1 MAFNK
6 FGKFIFPAVV
16 TIFTVDTLLPIV
28 SPLQAIPVFQ
38 GEMACDDYAVEEAVR
53 YYIDNGIR
61 QDNVRLN
68 DAAQSII
75 RHTNSNI
82 DRSNPLWNAFANA
95 FEGAGREVEK
105 TTREGTKYIVFSSF
119 ESKEISNQNGIK
131 RCRVLAN
138 TVSNTMTG
146 GANYITHNYIVNI
159 KNGHVT
165 VE

>member
-16 TIFTVDTLLPIV
+16 TIFTVDTLLPTV
-28 SPLQAIPVFQ
+28 SPLQVIPVFQ
-38 GEMACDDYAVEEAVR
+38 GE
-53 YYIDNGIR
+53 
-61 QDNVRLN
+61 
-68 DAAQSII
+68 
-75 RHTNSNI
+75 
-82 DRSNPLWNAFANA
+82 FANA